1 MAYVPPPIADQ
12 AQSYQMPYGQ
22 EGGYFDAM
30 PQYSLRN
37 YGQPREPNTD
47 TLLPDGWDV
56 MPERAAPVEQPR
68 VSGPIAE
75 AAEQAILDIN
85 ESLED
90 TFTDIN
96 VDVGNLGGLTGVTT
110 PYDPFGSL
118 GTLND
123 NISFGSITDALR
135 GDGTFT
141 DGIGGEGIV
150 GAVGDRI
157 GGLLGNTVDDVKS
170 IKASDVLNFARNP
183 LDALFNIAGGAL
195 DNVVNQIFGD
205 PDLGDAENLLEDIVA
220 APVPTPD
227 ISGIKSGLTTPEGFI
242 PAGIGGEGGAGAI
255 ADYSGADIG
264 GGDLAAA
271 DAASAAQV
279 EQAEKIAAM
288 IKTLREEGTI
298 DTSLFD
304 LNLGVDGINTLGSM
318 FNDFGGLNVIGPT
331 FQNGVGAS
339 FGRNQNFSV
348 EGVGGGM

>member
-47 TLLPDGWDV
+47 TLLPDGWNV

-135 GDGTFT
+135 GGGTFT

-150 GAVGDRI
+150 GAVGDGI
-157 GGLLGNTVDDVKS
+157 GGFLSDTVDDVKELGV
-170 IKASDVLNFARNP
+170 SDLIDFFRNP
-183 LDALFNIAGGAL
+183 AETIIDGAIGLGKNVLDQLG
-195 DNVVNQIFGD
+195 FGD
-205 PDLGDAENLLEDIVA
+205 PDLGDAENLLEGIVA

-242 PAGIGGEGGAGAI
+242 PAGIGGEGGAGSI

-318 FNDFGGLNVIGPT
+318 FNGFGGFNGGFGTNFQLGTGNIGT
-331 FQNGVGAS
+331 TY
-339 FGRNQNFSV
+339 V

>member
-47 TLLPDGWDV
+47 TLLPDGWNV

-141 DGIGGEGIV
+141 DGIGGEGFV
-150 GAVGDRI
+150 GAVGDGI
-157 GGLLGNTVDDVKS
+157 GGFLSDTVDDVKGLGV
-170 IKASDVLNFARNP
+170 SDVIDFFRNP
-183 LDALFNIAGGAL
+183 AETIIDGAVGLGKNVLD
-195 DNVVNQIFGD
+195 QIFGD
-205 PDLGDAENLLEDIVA
+205 PDLGDAENLLEGIVA

-227 ISGIKSGLTTPEGFI
+227 ISAIKSGLTTPEGFI
-242 PAGIGGEGGAGAI
+242 SVGIGGEGGAGAI

-318 FNDFGGLNVIGPT
+318 FNGFGGFNGGFGT
-331 FQNGVGAS
+331 NFQLGTGNMGTTY
-339 FGRNQNFSV
+339 V
-348 EGVGGGM
+348 EGVNGGM

>member
-47 TLLPDGWDV
+47 TLLPDGWNV

-135 GDGTFT
+135 GGGTFT

-150 GAVGDRI
+150 GAVGDGI
-157 GGLLGNTVDDVKS
+157 GGFLSDTVDDVKELGVG
-170 IKASDVLNFARNP
+170 DVIDFFRDPAETIIDGAVGLGKN
-183 LDALFNIAGGAL
+183 AL
-195 DNVVNQIFGD
+195 DQFGFGD
-205 PDLGDAENLLEDIVA
+205 PELSFEEAQNVA
-220 APVPTPD
+220 ADMVAYSPE
-227 ISGIKSGLTTPEGFI
+227 ISSITTPEGFI
-242 PAGIGGEGGAGAI
+242 PAGIGGEGGAGSI

-318 FNDFGGLNVIGPT
+318 FNGFGGFNGGFGT
-331 FQNGVGAS
+331 NFQLGTGNMGTTY
-339 FGRNQNFSV
+339 V